1 MHAELEMEFILKHVT
16 EFSVTLFPKN
26 LHLHL
31 QNDGFLLIRN
41 FWDKNQ
47 VEYIKK
53 NNYFKFNE
61 VSSLVEMDT
70 ILEKN
75 LILYKVQLDLIRSIK
90 TNCTSETYIKDVNFK
105 STPNN
110 TQKFMSYI
118 ERMSPEYLNNSE
130 IVSSVQ
136 CLTNF
141 NKVDSLEL
149 DLLLGSHKW
158 EDDLNAFRLSSD
170 LSVKASINSTDLA
183 FISTQ
188 LLYKFSS
195 NA

>member
-1 MHAELEMEFILKHVT
+1 MEFILKHVT
-16 EFSVTLFPKN
+16 EFPVTLFPKN
-26 LHLHL
+26 LHIHL
-31 QNDGFLLIRN
+31 QNEGFLLIRN

-53 NNYFKFNE
+53 NKYFKYND
-61 VSSLVEMDT
+61 VNQLLDIDT
-70 ILEKN
+70 FLEKN

-90 TNCTSETYIKDVNFK
+90 NNCNSATYTKDINFK
-105 STPNN
+105 NTPNN

-118 ERMSPEYLNNSE
+118 ERMPAEYLNNSE
-130 IVSSVQ
+130 ILSTIQ

-141 NKVDSLEL
+141 DDADSLEL
-149 DLLLGSHKW
+149 DLLLGSHRW

-170 LSVKASINSTDLA
+170 LSVRASINSTDLA

-195 NA
+195 NT

>member
-1 MHAELEMEFILKHVT
+1 MEFILKHVT
-16 EFSVTLFPKN
+16 EFPVTLFPKN

-61 VSSLVEMDT
+61 FSSLIDMDT

-90 TNCTSETYIKDVNFK
+90 NNCNSVVYIKDINFRN
-105 STPNN
+105 TPNN

-118 ERMSPEYLNNSE
+118 ERVSPEDLKNSE
-130 IVSSVQ
+130 VLSSIQ

-141 NKVDSLEL
+141 NKLDRLEL
-149 DLLLGSHKW
+149 DLLLGSHRW
-158 EDDLNAFRLSSD
+158 EEDLNVFRLSSD

-183 FISTQ
+183 FISTR
-188 LLYKFSS
+188 LLYKISS
-195 NA
+195 KNTEDI